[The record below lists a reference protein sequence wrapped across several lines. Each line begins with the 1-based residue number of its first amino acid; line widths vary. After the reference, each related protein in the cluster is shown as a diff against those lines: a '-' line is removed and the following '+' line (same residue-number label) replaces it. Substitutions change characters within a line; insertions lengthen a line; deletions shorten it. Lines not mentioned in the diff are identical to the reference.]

1 MNSQNDEDRIMRIM
15 NDPEKMKQIL
25 QKAVND
31 ALLRHKQAGNPVC
44 ELKNGEVS
52 WIQPQD
58 IVINSDKSDL

>member
-1 MNSQNDEDRIMRIM
+1 MNSQNNDDRIMRIM
-15 NDPEKMKQIL
+15 NDPEKMEQIL

-44 ELKNGEVS
+44 ELQDGKVI

-58 IVINSDKSDL
+58 IVVKQE